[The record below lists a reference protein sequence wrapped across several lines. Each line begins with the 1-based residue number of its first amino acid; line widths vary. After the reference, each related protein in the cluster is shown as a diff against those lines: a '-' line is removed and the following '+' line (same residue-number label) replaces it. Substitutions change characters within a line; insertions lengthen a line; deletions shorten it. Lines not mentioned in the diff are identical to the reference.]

1 MGTPTTLNTKQRLIL
16 NYITECIRDRFYT
29 PSVREIG
36 NHVGLSSTSTVHS
49 HLATL
54 ERLGYIERDAAK
66 KRSITVKSLQQRAE
80 DTIDTL
86 LTTSHKR
93 TLDSESIQSV
103 PLLGAVQA
111 GTPIT
116 AITNYETEMPLPTVL
131 TGFNECFMLRVQGE
145 SMIDIGMYEGDLIVV
160 RSQKTAN
167 NGDIVV
173 ARIDDEVTVKRFF
186 KEQNYIRLQ
195 PENDAFSPII
205 VKDCVIEGV
214 VTALIRE
221 KM

>member
-145 SMIDIGMYEGDLIVV
+145 SMIDIGMYEGDLIVPCDTKGNFYFPV
-160 RSQKTAN
+160 S
-167 NGDIVV
+167 
-173 ARIDDEVTVKRFF
+173 
-186 KEQNYIRLQ
+186 EQQALETMRTII
-195 PENDAFSPII
+195 ENDLTSINEYYIKLLQYELDSEKAVFETTFS
-205 VKDCVIEGV
+205 DY
-214 VTALIRE
+214 RR
-221 KM
+221 